1 MRLWNKAATLPGHRV
16 PSDYGGVYTGLR
28 RAGTRGHTRP
38 MASEASSMHV
48 TRLGVNDAELLSALA
63 SRTYFEH
70 YPDLWVD
77 GGASYVREAYAV
89 TRLRAELAEPTVL
102 YCSIRDEHDEPVG
115 FIKLV
120 TPSPLELPPCSGRRA
135 LYLERLYLLPDVTG
149 RGFGSAAMRWI
160 HEHGAENACEIVWLR
175 VMACRPTVRA
185 FYERHG
191 YVVCG
196 RDTLDRPLV
205 LPDRAEMFVMWRPL
219 SPPT

>member
-1 MRLWNKAATLPGHRV
+1 ME
-16 PSDYGGVYTGLR
+16 
-28 RAGTRGHTRP
+28 
-38 MASEASSMHV
+38 SEATSMHV
-48 TRLGVNDAELLSALA
+48 TRLGVNDAELLSVLG
-63 SRTYFEH
+63 SRTYFDH

-89 TRLRAELAEPTVL
+89 TRLRVELADPTVR

-135 LYLERLYLLPDVTG
+135 LYLERLYLVPNVTG

-160 HEHGAENACEIVWLR
+160 HEHGAANACEIAWLR
-175 VMACRPTVRA
+175 VMACRPAVHA

-196 RDTLDRPLV
+196 RDTLDRALV
-205 LPDRAEMFVMWRPL
+205 LPDRADMFVMWRSL